1 LTICLGC
8 GKMML
13 ELCAG
18 NRKGY
23 IIKSGWQVSQ
33 DVNGQEWS
41 FIKMATIKNSPNS
54 TAQAKET
61 ITALRPRKTPPAQKP
76 SSKPDYGATHQYIQ
90 PASREDKTL
99 TCRYELKYRIPETKA
114 RMVAQYIQTYI
125 RPDKYSEK
133 CPDFAYPLAS
143 LYFDSDTLHLCR
155 ETIEGKKNRFK
166 LRIRCYE
173 DNPQSPCFFEI
184 KRRINNVIFK
194 DRARLT
200 KNIIAKLVQGGRAP
214 DSLDKRDHEVLSLF
228 QFYLQSLRANP
239 VVLVRYMR
247 QAFEG
252 EDPNNRVRI
261 TFDRGLSFKTTNQ
274 PVVTLNGS
282 GWYHV
287 PTDCVVLE
295 IKFSSRYPLWLSDM
309 ARIFDLQQSAFSKYV
324 SSVKQSCAMGFCNPM
339 ALL

>member
-1 LTICLGC
+1 
-8 GKMML
+8 M
-13 ELCAG
+13 
-18 NRKGY
+18 
-23 IIKSGWQVSQ
+23 SQ

-41 FIKMATIKNSPNS
+41 FIKMATIKDSFNS

-61 ITALRPRKTPPAQKP
+61 ITALRPHKTSPTQKP

-90 PASREDKTL
+90 PASRADKTL

-114 RMVAQYIQTYI
+114 RMIAQYIQSYI

-143 LYFDSDTLHLCR
+143 LYFDSDAFHLCH

-166 LRIRCYE
+166 LRIRCYD

-184 KRRINNVIFK
+184 KRRINSVIVK
-194 DRARLT
+194 DRARLARDMIV
-200 KNIIAKLVQGGRAP
+200 KAVQEYRTP
-214 DSLDKRDHEVLSLF
+214 DSISKRDHEVLSLF

-252 EDPNNRVRI
+252 DPINRVRI
-261 TFDRGLSFKTTNQ
+261 TFDRNLSFKTTNR
-274 PVVTLNGS
+274 PVVALNGP

-324 SSVKQSCAMGFCNPM
+324 SSVKQSCRMGFCNPM